1 MSEGKQLPM
10 VRQEKNAGQPP
21 VFQRVGIVGLGLI
34 GGSIA
39 LAAREIWPGGL
50 VIGVDRKDVLER
62 AMVRHAIDVAAD
74 DAVVLAEADLV
85 ILAAPIQQNLEILRE
100 LPDNVTGSAVVTDTG
115 STKRAIVE
123 SAALLPDRFTFIGGH
138 PLGGAARGGIDHARP
153 DMFNG
158 RPWLFTPTPGHDGHN
173 ALEKLNWFRVRAS
186 APFPVLSSPTTTIV
200 SFAFIS
206 HLPQLTVSALMHVV
220 GETARE
226 EGLSLSG
233 RGLQDTTRLA
243 SSPADIWKEV
253 CATNADEIGSA
264 LDALIS
270 VLRQLRADL
279 QTGKSIEEVFESAN
293 LWRKRCCRKRIR
305 RALGAR
311 GSGVKAVR
319 GFSGRSV
326 GAASSRA
333 RTPRDLLAAGRQGSR
348 WFAACARGI
357 SMRRRPRFLIARNTS
372 FPGPCRARAGD
383 S

>member
-1 MSEGKQLPM
+1 LEDWKIGEDCEIGELVPEGKQLPM
-10 VRQEKNAGQPP
+10 LRPEKNAGQPP
-21 VFQRVGIVGLGLI
+21 IFQRIGIVGLGLI

-115 STKRAIVE
+115 STKRAVVE
-123 SAALLPDRFTFIGGH
+123 RAALLPDRFTFIGGH
-138 PLGGAARGGIDHARP
+138 PLGGAARGGIEHARP

-158 RPWLFTPTPGHDGHN
+158 RPWLFTPNQGHDAD
-173 ALEKLNWFRVRAS
+173 ALEKLKSFVS
-186 APFPVLSSPTTTIV
+186 AIGAVPQILSPHDHDRLL
-200 SFAFIS
+200 AFIS
-206 HLPQLTVSALMHVV
+206 HLPQLTVSALMHIV

-293 LWRKRCCRKRIR
+293 LWRETLLSNK
-305 RALGAR
+305 
-311 GSGVKAVR
+311 GS
-319 GFSGRSV
+319 
-326 GAASSRA
+326 
-333 RTPRDLLAAGRQGSR
+333 
-348 WFAACARGI
+348 
-357 SMRRRPRFLIARNTS
+357 
-372 FPGPCRARAGD
+372 
-383 S
+383 